1 MSVSV
6 QIVCDN
12 CKAYIIQNQVGVV
25 TPEGSSFVR
34 NINDIAQDYRDSKHY
49 CSPACMV
56 KVYSNQVDK
65 EWVNQKESQDQIGYK
80 G

>member
-25 TPEGSSFVR
+25 DPKGLSSVR
-34 NINDIAQDYRDSKHY
+34 NINSIATDYRDSKHY
-49 CSPACMV
+49 CGPACMV
-56 KVYSNQVDK
+56 KAYSNQVCTEWGK
-65 EWVNQKESQDQIGYK
+65 EK
-80 G
+80 GTADV

>member
-25 TPEGSSFVR
+25 TPTGTSSVR
-34 NINDIAQDYRDSKHY
+34 HINNIATDYRDSKHY
-49 CSPACMV
+49 CGPACMV
-56 KVYSNQVDK
+56 KAYSNYACEEWGREK
-65 EWVNQKESQDQIGYK
+65 EVPSV
-80 G
+80 